1 MKSKNFTVWKNV
13 TSTKLF
19 FNFLGF
25 DDLIK
30 AFILFIKL
38 QLNQNIA
45 WIYILSKSYVKL
57 FIELLYFNTSSVKT
71 MNCEVSIHI
80 DNFLLIQAVW
90 RLLIV
95 EFDAC
100 FFLIPRIIENHH
112 NVLQLL
118 TVLNWW
124 QSRLTHLN
132 TELDGGPS
140 FKDIELF
147 SQCISWNTKKISL
160 LLKFTSQVMEC
171 FPRYYTV
178 FILVVC

>member
-71 MNCEVSIHI
+71 MNRKVCIHV
-80 DNFLLIQAVW
+80 DN
-90 RLLIV
+90 
-95 EFDAC
+95 
-100 FFLIPRIIENHH
+100 
-112 NVLQLL
+112 
-118 TVLNWW
+118 
-124 QSRLTHLN
+124 
-132 TELDGGPS
+132 
-140 FKDIELF
+140 
-147 SQCISWNTKKISL
+147 L
-160 LLKFTSQVMEC
+160 LLN
-171 FPRYYTV
+171 
-178 FILVVC
+178 